1 MDNEIEQRIRA
12 KYKKRLLALGAE
24 ELAEIII
31 NADEKLKDIKEVPES
46 KHRSCNTYLS
56 GIVDARAIL
65 LQLTIDA
72 MNRNGIE

>member
-12 KYKKRLLALGAE
+12 KYKKRLLALGTE

-46 KHRSCNTYLS
+46 KHSWNTYFS

>member
-1 MDNEIEQRIRA
+1 MGNEIEQRIRA

-46 KHRSCNTYLS
+46 KHSWNTYLS